1 MDHPFTFRPGT
12 LDESMFNAVCL
23 YNEYELPEAFRPDDL
38 IVDVGMNIGSFCYA
52 ALTRGAGRVVGFEA
66 EAANY
71 ECAVRNLRT
80 FAGRVEP
87 VRKAIWRSDRPATTL
102 KFFRSPDAANTGG
115 GNVIW
120 DEGEQVVEAI
130 PFDDAIRD
138 ATRGGKQ
145 RVRLLKI
152 DCEGSEFPILFTSRT
167 LHLIDQVVGEFHEFH
182 GDHDE
187 FPIPAIARVDGFD
200 RFTIVELTAVLRRAG
215 FDVRS
220 ERFGETNM
228 GHFFA
233 TRRPRAPHP
242 LTRRFWGGQY
252 RRLRD
257 RISARDAAVN

>member
-1 MDHPFTFRPGT
+1 MQHSFTFRPGT

-23 YNEYELPEAFRPDDL
+23 YNEYELPEAFHPDDL

-52 ALTRGAGRVVGFEA
+52 ALSRGAGRVVGFEA

-71 ECAVRNLRT
+71 GCAVENLRP
-80 FAGRVEP
+80 FAGRVTP
-87 VRKAIWRSDRPATTL
+87 IQKAIWRSDRPANTL
-102 KFFRSPDAANTGG
+102 KFFSSPDAVNTGG
-115 GNVIW
+115 GNVVW
-120 DEGEQVVEAI
+120 DEGEQEVEAI
-130 PFDDAIRD
+130 PFDDAILD
-138 ATRGGKQ
+138 ATRGGKE

-167 LHLIDQVVGEFHEFH
+167 LHLFDQIVGEFHEFH
-182 GDHDE
+182 GEHDG

-200 RFTIVELTAVLRRAG
+200 RFTIVELAAVLRRAG

-233 TRRPRAPHP
+233 TRAPRAPHP

-257 RISARDAAVN
+257 RITARDSATN